1 MAIIKSVY
9 AREILDS
16 RGNPTIETTVWSD
29 NNHGAV
35 ASIPS
40 GASTGRMEA
49 VELRD
54 GDPQRFNGMGVL
66 KAVANVNQIIS
77 KFIQGQDPTKQNNI
91 DQILLNIDGTPNKS
105 KLGANAILSVS
116 QACFELGAACTDMPT
131 FQYVSEKYG
140 LSKPSS
146 FHLPTPMFN
155 LINGGKHGAGNLDF
169 QEFHII
175 PSSRKKFSE
184 ALEIGSELYHQLK
197 TILTD
202 KKAIHSVGDEG
213 GYAPNLFSNTDAI
226 ELLVETIE
234 ASRYKINEDVY
245 IGLDIAASEFFKN
258 NRYKI
263 SDIKEPA
270 SPSQFMDFIIDLNKK
285 YNLLSI
291 EDPFDQDALDDWAN
305 LNATVGKQMMLVG
318 DDLLVTNK
326 SRLEEAIKKS
336 ACNAILVKP
345 NQIGT
350 ISEAVSVV
358 KIAKEHEMSVVVSHR
373 SGDTDEDFL
382 ADFAV
387 GVGADFVKFGAPGR
401 GERVA
406 KYNRLLFI
414 QEFLQSIEPH
424 PAENQTEKVE
434 DVFQAYKMQ

>member
-1 MAIIKSVY
+1 MAKIKSVY

-16 RGNPTIETTVWSD
+16 RGNPTIETTIWTD

-54 GDPQRFNGMGVL
+54 HDINRFDGMGVL

-77 KFIQGQDPTKQNNI
+77 KYIIGQDPTHQNEI

-116 QACFELGAACTDMPT
+116 QACCEVGAATSELPT
-131 FQYVSEKYG
+131 FMYLSQKYG
-140 LSKPSS
+140 FAKPSS
-146 FHLPTPMFN
+146 FGLPTPIFN

-169 QEFHII
+169 QEFHVI
-175 PSSRKKFSE
+175 PSSQKKFSE
-184 ALEIGSELYHQLK
+184 SLMIGSELYHLLK
-197 TILTD
+197 KILIE
-202 KKAIHSVGDEG
+202 KKAIHSIGDEG
-213 GYAPNLFSNTDAI
+213 GFAPNLFSNTDAI

-234 ASRYKINEDVY
+234 SSPFKLNSDVFL
-245 IGLDIAASEFFKN
+245 GLDVAASTIHN
-258 NRYKI
+258 NGKYKI
-263 SDIKEPA
+263 SDIKEA
-270 SPSQFMDFIIDLNKK
+270 VDGQAIANFLIDLNKK

-291 EDPFDQDALDDWAN
+291 EDPVDQDDWNNWTYITAN
-305 LNATVGKQMMLVG
+305 IGKQVMIVG

-326 SRLEEAIKKS
+326 ERLAEAIKRK
-336 ACNAILVKP
+336 ACNAALIKP

-350 ISEAVSVV
+350 ISETISVI
-358 KIAKEHEMSVVVSHR
+358 KLARQNNFSVIVSHR

-387 GVGADFVKFGAPGR
+387 GMGADFVKFGAPGR

-406 KYNRLLFI
+406 KYNRILFI
-414 QEFLQSIEPH
+414 EEYLVSQG
-424 PAENQTEKVE
+424 K
-434 DVFQAYKMQ
+434 